1 MSLSRINS
9 LDRKEERIVG
19 CGIVFVVT
27 TCCRC
32 RSFSFVVIVAACVV
46 ARCGYGCRFRS
57 LSFSPSPV
65 VVVFARCRCC
75 HLWLWLSLLVACRR
89 CRCCDSRCRCLSLLP
104 LVVVAVCCRC
114 RVWLSPS
121 PLLLPSQRFR
131 LIVEYGVVVV
141 AVVVVAVVS
150 FGRNEELTA
159 DCFVVER
166 RLIVAFGDVATL
178 VVGGQEDEKARSETI
193 RSLCCIH
200 VASCCLGGGCLL
212 LSCCGW
218 FRCWVKTI
226 SLVAVCPCRC
236 PPMPYPSMS
245 NLPLSSLPA
254 IFVYSIIIR
263 LQS

>member
-65 VVVFARCRCC
+65 VVVFAR
-75 HLWLWLSLLVACRR
+75 
-89 CRCCDSRCRCLSLLP
+89 
-104 LVVVAVCCRC
+104 
-114 RVWLSPS
+114 
-121 PLLLPSQRFR
+121 
-131 LIVEYGVVVV
+131 
-141 AVVVVAVVS
+141 
-150 FGRNEELTA
+150 
-159 DCFVVER
+159 
-166 RLIVAFGDVATL
+166 
-178 VVGGQEDEKARSETI
+178 GGQEDEEARSETI
-193 RSLCCIH
+193 RSPCCIH

-212 LSCCGW
+212 LPCCGW